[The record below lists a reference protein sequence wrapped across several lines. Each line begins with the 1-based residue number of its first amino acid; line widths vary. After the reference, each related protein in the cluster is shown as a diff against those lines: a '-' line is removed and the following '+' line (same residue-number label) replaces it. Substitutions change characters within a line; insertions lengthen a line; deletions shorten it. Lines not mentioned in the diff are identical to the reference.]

1 MTALAPLRITA
12 FRRLFA
18 ARTITYLGNAIAPIA
33 LGFAV
38 LDLTGSVT
46 ALGVVVAARSVANVA
61 LVAVGG
67 VIADRLPR
75 QVVLSGSELT
85 AALTQGII
93 ATLVLTGAASMPALI
108 ALSIVNGAAAAVA
121 LPAASALL
129 PQTVPADQLRQANAL
144 SRLGINAALI
154 GGAAAGGAL
163 VAVTGPGWGLAVDAM
178 TFAVAAALFA
188 GVRTTTTHAADHD
201 HDRTMVTDLREGWR
215 AFRSHTWV
223 WVVVVQFA
231 AVNAALAGGSGV
243 LGPVIADATFGR
255 AGWGIVMALQAVGLV
270 LGGIIALRWQPA
282 RPLLWGVALTSV
294 VAAPLAAMALSP
306 TLIATGLAFLAAGLA
321 IEQFAVAWD
330 VSLQHH
336 IPADRLAR
344 VYAYDVLGSLAA
356 IPLGQVLVGP
366 TADRIGTTP
375 TLIGAATIVLIA
387 TALALT
393 SRPVR
398 QLSIQPTDTVG

>member
-201 HDRTMVTDLREGWR
+201 RTMVTDLREGWR

-393 SRPVR
+393 SRSVR